1 MCPPHLICRVY
12 HSCWEQC
19 GLLWYIVAVSVRVA
33 ARIPD
38 ALAERIALRATAET
52 RTLSNMIE
60 RLLELGLGVVTDGS
74 VLCSMAAFHATTT
87 CSECGW
93 KPTVVSTAPAV
104 AVASAP
110 VAAVPVREVREHGWR
125 GPDPKVKR

>member
-1 MCPPHLICRVY
+1 MAC
-12 HSCWEQC
+12 C
-19 GLLWYIVAVSVRVA
+19 GTLLLVSVRVA

-60 RLLELGLGVVTDGS
+60 RLLELGLGVVADGS

-104 AVASAP
+104 ASTP
-110 VAAVPVREVREHGWR
+110 VAAVPVREVGEHGWR